1 MTPLLLALVLAQ
13 APSRA
18 EAPDTAA
25 PDPDDVTEGAPVS
38 PPPADAYAD
47 DATRDL
53 VFKARAYRGEAYLAL
68 REYSVRAMSEVS
80 VGVRALLRDRTIFKC
95 QSATDVTWRRYGV
108 SDVRVLGARYAVPIA
123 GVPATVPEDLDDC
136 AAAGLFEPGADRFAV
151 FGGMVGGDG
160 TEFSFHHPL
169 GSDAEWH
176 YRFAPGDTTRI
187 RLPDGQTVTLV
198 ELRIAARRNDAD
210 LLAGSL
216 WIDDDSHAVVQVFVR
231 PVRPADLHRDFADAI
246 DDDDLDDVPGFLKP
260 IEGEIRYI
268 AVEYGLWAQRWWL
281 PRLVAMEGVAR
292 VGRFARFPLK
302 ISQRYGPF
310 DVVGDTAELGPAHLD
325 SLRAVDLAYRDSI
338 ADVIA
343 HAEDHPD
350 ALVAAGSRCNA
361 TDDVRCWCPLD
372 ECFLVRVDMPE
383 DTAALLTSE
392 ALPDH
397 FLSDEE
403 PLIGAAELEEFGDR
417 IAAIAPPPWQA
428 QRPRLAALWDGPG
441 LLRYNRVEGLSA
453 GARADV
459 DFGRLRGYG
468 IARVGLASLEP
479 AAELGLVRE
488 RYASHVT
495 LAGYRRLTPIALNDR
510 SLGFGNSVNALLLGR
525 DDGDYYYAN
534 GADLVIRPPEDVG
547 AAWELRLFAEGQ
559 RSARR
564 ETDFSLATLGDNDFR
579 PNLAADHADQFGASI
594 RLRHASGQDP
604 RRLRWG
610 AEAFLEGS
618 TGTFDFARPTV
629 TLRGTLPLLRALSLG
644 LEGAAGGSAG
654 DVPAQSLW
662 LLGGPATLRGYDGSA
677 RAGDG
682 FWRGRAELAFDGIP
696 FLIIDEEEGGRGSAG
711 AAEDP
716 AARGRGP
723 ATRGRG
729 SAVRLSLFTDIG
741 WAGDRSEWRDG
752 EPLWSVGAGFSA
764 LDGLIRFDVARAL
777 RSPTDW
783 RVHLYLDG
791 LL

>member
-13 APSRA
+13 APSGT

-25 PDPDDVTEGAPVS
+25 PDPDVTAGAPVS

-68 REYSVRAMSEVS
+68 REYSVRARSEVS

-123 GVPATVPEDLDDC
+123 GIPATVPEDLDDC

-160 TEFSFHHPL
+160 SAFSFHHPL
-169 GSDAEWH
+169 AWDAESH
-176 YRFAPGDTTRI
+176 YRFATGDTTRI
-187 RLPDGQTVTLV
+187 RLPDGRTVTLV
-198 ELRIAARRNDAD
+198 ELRITARRNDAD

-216 WIDDDSHAVVQVFVR
+216 WIDDGTHAVVQVFVR

-246 DDDDLDDVPGFLKP
+246 DDDDLDNVPGFLKP

-310 DVVGDTAELGPAHLD
+310 EVVGDTSEPGPAHLD
-325 SLRAVDLAYRDSI
+325 SLRAADLAYRDSI

-361 TDDVRCWCPLD
+361 TGDVRCWCPID

-383 DTAALLTSE
+383 DTASLLTSE
-392 ALPDH
+392 ELPEH

-403 PLIGAAELEEFGDR
+403 PLIGDAELEELGDR

-441 LLRYNRVEGLSA
+441 LLRYNRVEGLSV

-488 RYASHVT
+488 RYASSAT
-495 LAGYRRLTPIALNDR
+495 LAGYRRLSPIALNDR

-534 GADLVIRPPEDVG
+534 GADLVIRPPDDVG
-547 AAWELRLFAEGQ
+547 AAWELRLFVEGQ
-559 RSARR
+559 RRARR

-579 PNLAADHADQFGASI
+579 PNFAADHADQFGASI

-618 TGTFDFARPTV
+618 AGTFDFARPTA
-629 TLRGTLPLLRALSLG
+629 TLRGTLPLPRALSLG
-644 LEGAAGGSAG
+644 LEGAAGGSVG

-662 LLGGPATLRGYDGSA
+662 LLGGPTTLRGYDGAA

-696 FLIIDEEEGGRGSAG
+696 FLVVDDEEERGRGSAS
-711 AAEDP
+711 AAEGST
-716 AARGRGP
+716 AGARGS

-729 SAVRLSLFTDIG
+729 SAVRLSLFTDLG

>member
-13 APSRA
+13 APSQVD
-18 EAPDTAA
+18 APDTIDAG
-25 PDPDDVTEGAPVS
+25 PDDVVEGAPVS

-68 REYSVRAMSEVS
+68 REYSVRASSEIS

-108 SDVRVLGARYAVPIA
+108 SEVRVLGARYAVPIA
-123 GVPATVPEDLDDC
+123 GVPPTVPSNLDDC
-136 AAAGLFEPGADRFAV
+136 LAAGLFDPAADRFAA
-151 FGGMVGGDG
+151 FGDMVGADG
-160 TEFSFHHPL
+160 SDFSFRHPL
-169 GSDAEWH
+169 ARDAERH

-187 RLPDGQTVTLV
+187 RLPDGHTVTLV
-198 ELRIAARRNDAD
+198 ELRVEGRRNDAD

-231 PVRPADLHRDFADAI
+231 PVRPANLHRDFADAV
-246 DDDDLDDVPGFLKP
+246 DDEDLERVPGFLKP
-260 IEGEIRYI
+260 IEAEIRYI

-292 VGRFARFPLK
+292 IGRFARFPLRAT
-302 ISQRYGPF
+302 QRYGPF
-310 DVVGDTAELGPAHLD
+310 DVVGDTAAVGPGRLD
-325 SLRAVDLAYRDSI
+325 SLRIADRAFQDSI
-338 ADVIA
+338 AEL
-343 HAEDHPD
+343 AERGRDSD
-350 ALVAAGSRCNA
+350 GQSFAFGTRCDSG
-361 TDDVRCWCPLD
+361 DDVTCWCPVD
-372 ECFLVRVDMPE
+372 ECFLVRMEVPE

-392 ALPDH
+392 ALPED
-397 FLSDEE
+397 FLSDED
-403 PLIGAAELEEFGDR
+403 PLISEAELEELGDR

-428 QRPRLAALWDGPG
+428 QRPQLATLWDGPG
-441 LLRYNRVEGLSA
+441 LLRYNRVEGLSI

-459 DFGRLRGYG
+459 DFGRLQAYG

-534 GADLVIRPPEDVG
+534 GADLVIRPPEDVR

-564 ETDFSLATLGDNDFR
+564 ETGFSLATLGDNDFR
-579 PNLAADHADQFGASI
+579 PNLAADHADQLGASI

-604 RRLRWG
+604 RRVRWG
-610 AEAFLEGS
+610 FEGFLEGS
-618 TGTFDFARPTV
+618 TGTFDFARPTA
-629 TLRGTLPLLRALSLG
+629 TLRATAPLPRALSLG
-644 LEGAAGGSAG
+644 LEGAAGGSVG
-654 DVPAQSLW
+654 DVPEQSLW
-662 LLGGPATLRGYDGSA
+662 LLGGPTTLRGYDGAA

-696 FLIIDEEEGGRGSAG
+696 LLGGDEG
-711 AAEDP
+711 DD
-716 AARGRGP
+716 RGRGP
-723 ATRGRG
+723 ATGGQG
-729 SAVRLSLFTDIG
+729 SVTRLSLFTDFG
-741 WAGDRSEWRDG
+741 WAGDRSEWREG
-752 EPLWSVGAGFSA
+752 EPLWSVGAGLGA